1 MKKRLKDREKI
12 KKIDEWVRK
21 NNSYGYYYEPSVLKR
36 LKPNYHQGVNCS
48 DIDTVEEHKVD
59 LDAPEHE
66 HLKPILAKLIKEG
79 WFD

>member
-12 KKIDEWVRK
+12 KKIDEWVRE
-21 NNSYGYYYEPSVLKR
+21 NSNYGYYYEPYALKR
-36 LKPNYHQGVNCS
+36 VKPNYHQGVNCG

-59 LDAPEHE
+59 FDAPEHG